1 MWDDVAVFLSDEPE
15 AWEVEVY
22 GDEENAL
29 LENRCSAL
37 RRMALKIGVMLDL
50 LATEHNV
57 APSTFVRLGNKAV
70 EGSVVGYQELG
81 SQSNHR
87 HRLCNECPP
96 QMEFIDCRKHKRS
109 IDWVVKIP
117 LGYLAI
123 VIMSVVMGLL
133 GGGWMTLKILSEDS
147 LFYRTCKVV
156 TWVVR
161 LSREERLYW
170 MVFYYPDRVYQW
182 SFFGLVTV
190 LFIFYNNVVAS
201 SDAGFL
207 HAGS

>member
-1 MWDDVAVFLSDEPE
+1 MGRRARFPSDEPE

-29 LENRCSAL
+29 LENQCSAL
-37 RRMALKIGVMLDL
+37 RRMALKSGVMLDL
-50 LATEHNV
+50 LASEHNV
-57 APSTFVRLGNKAV
+57 APSTFVRLGDKAV
-70 EGSVVGYQELG
+70 EGSGAGYQELG
-81 SQSNHR
+81 SQSNRR

-96 QMEFIDCRKHKRS
+96 QMEFIDCRTYKRS

-123 VIMSVVMGLL
+123 AIMSVVMGLL
-133 GGGWMTLKILSEDS
+133 GGGWILILSEDS

-156 TWVVR
+156 TWLVR

-182 SFFGLVTV
+182 SFFGLVKV